1 MMCAEIIW
9 SVWLSDRSNET
20 KLLSR
25 RCPILCTA
33 RLGTANKA
41 QVRGARVDDLRQ
53 ALLIVF
59 AFDGSGSSFV

>member
-1 MMCAEIIW
+1 MHRA
-9 SVWLSDRSNET
+9 
-20 KLLSR
+20 
-25 RCPILCTA
+25 A

-53 ALLIVF
+53 APLIFF